1 MVKKWIKSQKL
12 KDKSLEELTGMVKS
26 LKDEKF
32 TLRFQKSTGKLDN
45 FQLMKQARKRLAAV
59 NTLIRQKET
68 EASQEGT
75 K

>member
-1 MVKKWIKSQKL
+1 MVKKWIKDQKL
-12 KDKSLEELTGMVKS
+12 KDKSISELQGVVKG

-45 FQLMKQARKRLAAV
+45 FQLMKQARRRLAAV
-59 NTLIRQKET
+59 NTLIRQKEMQ
-68 EASQEGT
+68 ASQEGN

>member
-12 KDKSLEELTGMVKS
+12 KDKSVNELTDMVKS

-59 NTLIRQKET
+59 NTLIRQKQAQ
-68 EASQEGT
+68 ASQEGT